1 MNGPGKSDEPV
12 VPKKPANASPGM
24 SFWELFEQAQ
34 RVKGRGS
41 AKENEE
47 DAAGT
52 LLPAGPAKQAD
63 RTQSRLGEGGAFP
76 REGKADPEG
85 LRSALERVRQ
95 AALADKD
102 LKFTNLWHHVYDV
115 ERLREA
121 YLALKRDAAPGVDGQ
136 TWQAY
141 GIELER
147 NLQDLSDRL
156 ARGVYRARPVRRVYI
171 PKADGRK
178 RPIGI
183 PVLEDKIVQRAAVQ
197 VLSAVYEA
205 DFLGFSYG
213 FRPGRSAH
221 MALDALAVGTE
232 TRRVNW
238 LLDADIRGFFD
249 TLSHEWLMQFV
260 GHRIADPSVRRHIQ
274 KWLNAG
280 VMDEGRRVE
289 RDEGTPQ
296 GGSISP
302 LLANL
307 YLHHVFDLWADQWR
321 KTHAQGDVIIVRYAD
336 DFVVGFQHES
346 DAVRFL
352 GELRERFRQFNLEL
366 HAEKTRVIE
375 FGRYAA
381 ERRARRGDGKPETF
395 NFLGFTHAC
404 DKTRKGRFTVLR
416 RTMAGRMRAK
426 LATLQEELRR
436 RMHDAVADV
445 GRWLRQ
451 VLQGHYRYYGVPRNY
466 AQMDRFRDEVRRRW
480 RRALNRRSELGF
492 VTEDRMRRIA
502 AAWLPSPRI
511 CQPYPEK
518 RLAVL
523 IQGKSP
529 VR

>member
-1 MNGPGKSDEPV
+1 MNEPGKSDKPV
-12 VPKKPANASPGM
+12 VPKKPANASSGM
-24 SFWELFEQAQ
+24 SFWELFGQAQ
-34 RVKGRGS
+34 RVEGRGL
-41 AKENEE
+41 AKENGEGNSAN
-47 DAAGT
+47 DA

-63 RTQSRLGEGGAFP
+63 RTQSRVGEG
-76 REGKADPEG
+76 RTTADPEG
-85 LRSALERVRQ
+85 LQSALDRVRQ
-95 AALADKD
+95 AASADKE
-102 LKFTNLWHHVYDV
+102 LTFTNLWHHVYDV
-115 ERLREA
+115 GRLRAA
-121 YLALKRDAAPGVDGQ
+121 YLALKRDAAPGVDGR

-141 GIELER
+141 GRELEA
-147 NLQDLSDRL
+147 NLRDLSDRL
-156 ARGVYRARPVRRVYI
+156 ARGVYRARPVKRVYI
-171 PKADGRK
+171 PKPDGRR

-183 PVLEDKIVQRAAVQ
+183 PVLEDKIVQRAAVA
-197 VLSAVYEA
+197 VLNAVWET

-221 MALDALAVGTE
+221 MALDALAVGIE

-249 TLSHEWLMQFV
+249 TLDHEWLMQFV
-260 GHRIADPSVRRHIQ
+260 GQRIADPRVARHIQ
-274 KWLNAG
+274 KWLSAG
-280 VMDEGRRVE
+280 VMEDGRRVGQA
-289 RDEGTPQ
+289 DEGTPQ

-307 YLHHVFDLWADQWR
+307 YLHHVLDLWAEHWR
-321 KTHAQGDVIIVRYAD
+321 RTRAQGDVILVRYAD

-352 GELRERFRQFNLEL
+352 SELRERFRQFNLEL

-375 FGRYAA
+375 FGRFAA
-381 ERRARRGDGKPETF
+381 ERRARRGDGKPATF

-404 DKTRKGRFTVLR
+404 GETRKGRFTVLR
-416 RTMAGRMRAK
+416 RTMSRRVRAK
-426 LATLQEELRR
+426 LKALREELRR

-466 AQMDRFRDEVRRRW
+466 AMMDRFRDEVRRLW
-480 RRALNRRSELGF
+480 RRALSRRSQFGA
-492 VTEDRMRRIA
+492 VTEERMRPIA
-502 AAWLPSPRI
+502 AAWLSSPRI
-511 CQPYPEK
+511 CHPYPEK

-523 IQGKSP
+523 IRGKSP